1 MLTKKASRQNVESI
15 SNTDAQ
21 ENQARGL
28 TLLLG
33 GARSGKSSLA
43 VELASKSTKPVFFI
57 ATAQALDDD
66 MRDRIDKH
74 KAERP
79 GWSTIEEPLDLCS
92 AIKKCPDQSFVII
105 DCLTLWVSNM
115 LLASNTEASMRTAST
130 RALGAIAQRT
140 GSTIAISN
148 EVGLGI
154 VPDNSLARQY
164 RDILGRTNQQWA
176 RASATSL
183 FLVAGKAIQ
192 LHNPQELLK

>member
-1 MLTKKASRQNVESI
+1 MELI
-15 SNTDAQ
+15 SNPNTQ

-28 TLLLG
+28 TLLFG

-43 VELASKSTKPVFFI
+43 VELATKSTKPVFFV

-66 MRDRIDKH
+66 MRDRISKH

-105 DCLTLWVSNM
+105 DCLTLWISNM
-115 LLASNTEASMRTAST
+115 LLADNTEASMRTAST
-130 RALGAIAQRT
+130 RALGAITERA
-140 GSTIAISN
+140 GSTVAISN
-148 EVGLGI
+148 EVGLGT
-154 VPDNSLARQY
+154 VPDNPLARQY

>member
-1 MLTKKASRQNVESI
+1 MELI
-15 SNTDAQ
+15 SNPNTQ

-28 TLLLG
+28 TLLFG

-43 VELASKSTKPVFFI
+43 VELAAKSTKPVFFV

-66 MRDRIDKH
+66 MRDRISKH

-105 DCLTLWVSNM
+105 DCLTLWISNM
-115 LLASNTEASMRTAST
+115 LLAGNTEASMRTAST
-130 RALGAIAQRT
+130 RALGAITERA
-140 GSTIAISN
+140 GSTVAISN

-154 VPDNSLARQY
+154 VPDNPLARQY

-192 LHNPQELLK
+192 LLNPQELLQ

>member
-1 MLTKKASRQNVESI
+1 VELI
-15 SNTDAQ
+15 SNPNTQ

-28 TLLLG
+28 TLLFG

-43 VELASKSTKPVFFI
+43 VELATKSTKPVFFV

-66 MRDRIDKH
+66 MRDRISRH

-92 AIKKCPDQSFVII
+92 AINKCPDQSFVII
-105 DCLTLWVSNM
+105 DCLTLWISNM
-115 LLASNTEASMRTAST
+115 LLADNTEASMRTAST
-130 RALGAIAQRT
+130 RALGAITERA
-140 GSTIAISN
+140 GSTVAISN

-154 VPDNSLARQY
+154 VPDNPLARQY

-192 LHNPQELLK
+192 LHNPQELLT

>member
-1 MLTKKASRQNVESI
+1 
-15 SNTDAQ
+15 
-21 ENQARGL
+21 
-28 TLLLG
+28 
-33 GARSGKSSLA
+33 
-43 VELASKSTKPVFFI
+43 
-57 ATAQALDDD
+57 
-66 MRDRIDKH
+66 
-74 KAERP
+74 
-79 GWSTIEEPLDLCS
+79 
-92 AIKKCPDQSFVII
+92 
-105 DCLTLWVSNM
+105 M
-115 LLASNTEASMRTAST
+115 LLASDTEASMRTAST

-164 RDILGRTNQQWA
+164 RDILGRINQQWA

>member
-1 MLTKKASRQNVESI
+1 MELI
-15 SNTDAQ
+15 SNPNTQ

-28 TLLLG
+28 TLLFG

-43 VELASKSTKPVFFI
+43 VELATKSTKPVFFV

-66 MRDRIDKH
+66 MRDRISKH

-105 DCLTLWVSNM
+105 DCLTLWISNM
-115 LLASNTEASMRTAST
+115 LLADNTEASMRTAST
-130 RALGAIAQRT
+130 RALGAITERA
-140 GSTIAISN
+140 GSTVAISN
-148 EVGLGI
+148 EVGLGT
-154 VPDNSLARQY
+154 VPDNPLARQY

-192 LHNPQELLK
+192 LLNPQELLK

>member
-1 MLTKKASRQNVESI
+1 MELI
-15 SNTDAQ
+15 SNPNTQ
-21 ENQARGL
+21 ENHARGL
-28 TLLLG
+28 TLLFG

-43 VELASKSTKPVFFI
+43 VELAAKSNKPVFFV

-66 MRDRIDKH
+66 MRDRISKH

-92 AIKKCPDQSFVII
+92 AIKECPDQSFVII
-105 DCLTLWVSNM
+105 DCLTLWISNM
-115 LLASNTEASMRTAST
+115 LFAGNTEASMLTAST
-130 RALGAIAQRT
+130 RALGAITERA
-140 GSTIAISN
+140 GSTVAISN

-154 VPDNSLARQY
+154 VPDNPLARQY
-164 RDILGRTNQQWA
+164 RDILGKTNQQWA

-192 LHNPQELLK
+192 LLNPKELLQ

>member
-1 MLTKKASRQNVESI
+1 MELI
-15 SNTDAQ
+15 SNPSTQ

-28 TLLLG
+28 TLLFG

-43 VELASKSTKPVFFI
+43 VELATKSTKPVFFV

-66 MRDRIDKH
+66 MRDRISKH

-105 DCLTLWVSNM
+105 DCLTLWISNM
-115 LLASNTEASMRTAST
+115 LLADNTEASMRTAST
-130 RALGAIAQRT
+130 RALGAITERA
-140 GSTIAISN
+140 GSTVAISN

-154 VPDNSLARQY
+154 VPDNPLARQY

-192 LHNPQELLK
+192 LHNPQELLT